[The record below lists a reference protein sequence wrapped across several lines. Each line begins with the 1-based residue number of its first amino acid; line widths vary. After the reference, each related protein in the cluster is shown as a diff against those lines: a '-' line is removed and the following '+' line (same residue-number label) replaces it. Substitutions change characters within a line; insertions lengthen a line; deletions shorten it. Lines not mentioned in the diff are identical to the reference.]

1 MMSGRVTVIPVDTST
16 EFPISGCPIPVEAIQ
31 DECERGMSLAE
42 RVVNS
47 RARTAA
53 GFAVG
58 RTKQFPARRLAE
70 SLSRARTKSLDPGSR
85 LVRPAHLFHGGWN

>member
-58 RTKQFPARRLAE
+58 SAFLAVITYCQSPNTRTYPLTRC
-70 SLSRARTKSLDPGSR
+70 T
-85 LVRPAHLFHGGWN
+85 LVDNSGL